1 MIIYRALYGLKS
13 SGAAWRL
20 MFAQTLSDLGYTSS
34 KADPDVWLKAE
45 TKPNGDEYYS
55 YVLVYVDD
63 VLHLHYNPDLFMN
76 ALEKIY
82 RLKENSTGEPGRYLG
97 SNIEKVQL
105 KNGDITWSMHSKEY
119 VQNAIRNLEEILQND
134 GAAPLKI
141 FGKRAGE
148 RPFPSN
154 YRPELD
160 VSPVL
165 NDVLSNRY
173 LQLIGI
179 LRWAVELGRID
190 IMVEVSVLSQHQ
202 CQPRE
207 GHLAALYR
215 IFWYLKCKGKD
226 MSGRIVFDSAVP
238 NIDEQLFTYSDS
250 KTWKEF
256 YPDAE
261 EKLPPNAPLPRGN
274 SVKLAAYVDADHAGN
289 LMTRRSHSGIIIYL
303 NNSPITWFSKRQN
316 TVESSSFGSEFVA
329 LRIATDHIEAMRY
342 KLRMFGV
349 PLNGPA
355 DVFCDNK
362 SVVTNASV
370 PSSVLNKRHNA
381 ICYHR
386 VREAHTA
393 GMIRVGWIK
402 GEYNKADIATKTTLS
417 TKRRFELL
425 STIFNENVECVSMA

>member
-1 MIIYRALYGLKS
+1 
-13 SGAAWRL
+13 
-20 MFAQTLSDLGYTSS
+20 
-34 KADPDVWLKAE
+34 
-45 TKPNGDEYYS
+45 
-55 YVLVYVDD
+55 
-63 VLHLHYNPDLFMN
+63 
-76 ALEKIY
+76 
-82 RLKENSTGEPGRYLG
+82 
-97 SNIEKVQL
+97 
-105 KNGDITWSMHSKEY
+105 
-119 VQNAIRNLEEILQND
+119 
-134 GAAPLKI
+134 
-141 FGKRAGE
+141 
-148 RPFPSN
+148 
-154 YRPELD
+154 
-160 VSPVL
+160 
-165 NDVLSNRY
+165 
-173 LQLIGI
+173 
-179 LRWAVELGRID
+179 
-190 IMVEVSVLSQHQ
+190 
-202 CQPRE
+202 
-207 GHLAALYR
+207 
-215 IFWYLKCKGKD
+215 
-226 MSGRIVFDSAVP
+226 MSGRIVFDSAVH
-238 NIDEQLFTYSDS
+238 NIEEQLFTYSDS
-250 KTWKEF
+250 ETWKEF
-256 YPDAE
+256 YPDTE

-289 LMTRRSHSGIIIYL
+289 LITRRSHSGIIIYL

-425 STIFNENVECVSMA
+425 STIFNEDVECVSIA